1 MHIPGKSDSALLKE
15 DERLLERALDFSRY
29 AKQLLHRQPELKNS
43 LLTNLHAPFTV
54 QQMRVLLNPVQNE
67 VELFHTLRDLRGQ
80 VMLRLIVRDLC
91 ALADLSEVTRTTTSL
106 AEETLNFA
114 LTHLNAWMQQD
125 YGIPMGSDSRE
136 PQELLVIGMGKLG
149 GGELNVSSDIDLVF
163 VYPEEGVTSGPRSI
177 SNHEYFDRLGRKLIA
192 AISTM
197 TENGYVFR
205 VDTRLRPYGE
215 GGPLAVSLAML
226 ENYFI
231 TQGREWERY
240 AWIKARVVCGNRGE
254 ELMQLARPFVFRK
267 YLDYAAFNSM
277 RGLHGQVRQ
286 EVQRRDMSENI
297 KLGPGGIRE
306 IEFLAQ
312 VFQLIRGGRESE
324 LRIRPTLAV
333 LEKLVGFN
341 LLPEQAAGELRDAYV
356 FLRNLEHRLQYLD
369 DDQTQSLP
377 NNEQDRA
384 LIAKAMGFDGFEAFL
399 QQLDTHRARV
409 SLHFEQVFAAPQIT
423 SHPLLALWEGTITD
437 EEAVKHLTGLGY
449 RDPQQIVLRLK
460 NIRHSSRYRQ
470 MPAATQSRL
479 DALMPAMIEA
489 AASFGDAA
497 LERLLLLTESIG
509 RRESYLA
516 LLLEY
521 PQALQ
526 SLAKLCGASSWAAQ
540 YLAQHPLVLDELLD
554 ARTLYSPPDWPRLQA
569 ALSAQLLE
577 ADIEQQMDILR
588 QFHYAQV
595 FRLVAQ
601 DLAGLLALE
610 TLSDHLSDLADLIL
624 KWVLRLCWE
633 GLRQKH
639 RDEPYFAIIGYGK
652 LGGKEL
658 GYASDLDLIFLYDD
672 EHPEAQA
679 VYARLAQRINTWLTS
694 YTAAG
699 ILYDTDLRL
708 RPDGASGLLVSGITA
723 FSEYQRLHAW
733 VWEHQALTRGRFVA
747 GNQQVGNRFEAIRKE
762 VLCTKRDLAKLR
774 SEILNMRSKM
784 LEAHPNTS
792 GLFDLK
798 HDRGGII
805 DVEFIVQYLVLG
817 HAHAH
822 PVLTRNI
829 GNLALLKLAA
839 ELKLLPADLTE
850 QVRNG
855 YREFRRLQHGLRL
868 NNEKYTR
875 VEASA
880 VKEQREAVLTLWDRV
895 FNRK

>member
-1 MHIPGKSDSALLKE
+1 MHIPGKSDSALLNE
-15 DERLLERALDFSRY
+15 DKRLLERALDFSRY
-29 AKQLLHRQPELKNS
+29 AKQLLHRRPELKN
-43 LLTNLHAPFTV
+43 LLLKNLHAPFTV
-54 QQMRVLLNPVQNE
+54 QQMRALLNPVRDE
-67 VELFHTLRDLRGQ
+67 PELYRKLRDLRGQ

-91 ALADLSEVTRTTTSL
+91 ALADLNEVTRTTTSL

-114 LTHLNAWMQQD
+114 LTHLDAWIQQD
-125 YGIPMGSDSRE
+125 YGIPTGSDSRE

-163 VYPEEGVTSGPRSI
+163 VYPEEGETSGPRSI

-192 AISTM
+192 AIGAM

-205 VDTRLRPYGE
+205 VDMRLRPYGE
-215 GGPLAVSLAML
+215 SGPLAMSLAML

-254 ELMQLARPFVFRK
+254 ELLQLARSFVFRK

-286 EVQRRDMSENI
+286 EVQRRDISENI

-306 IEFLAQ
+306 IEFIAQ
-312 VFQLIRGGRESE
+312 VFQLIRGGRESG
-324 LRIRPTLAV
+324 LRIRPTCAV
-333 LEKLVGFN
+333 LRQLVDLN
-341 LLPEQAAGELRDAYV
+341 LLPEQAAGELQDAYV

-377 NNEQDRA
+377 KNEQDRA
-384 LIAKAMGFDGFEAFL
+384 LIAKAMGFAGFDAFFR
-399 QQLDTHRARV
+399 QLDTHRARV

-423 SHPLLALWEGTITD
+423 SHPLLALWEGTFTD
-437 EEAVKHLTGLGY
+437 EEAVKQLAGLGY
-449 RDPQQIVLRLK
+449 RNPQQIVLRLK
-460 NIRHSSRYRQ
+460 NIRHSSHYRQ
-470 MPAATQSRL
+470 MPATTQSRL
-479 DALMPAMIEA
+479 DALMPALIEA
-489 AASFGDAA
+489 AAPFGDEA
-497 LERLLLLTESIG
+497 LERLLLLSDSIG

-521 PQALQ
+521 PQVLQ

-554 ARTLYSPPDWPRLQA
+554 PRTLYSPPDWPRLHA
-569 ALSAQLLE
+569 ALSAQLLD
-577 ADIEQQMDILR
+577 ADIERQMDILR
-588 QFHYAQV
+588 QFHHAQV

-639 RDEPYFAIIGYGK
+639 RDDPYFAIIGYGK

-672 EHPEAQA
+672 DHPEAQA
-679 VYARLAQRINTWLTS
+679 VYARLVQRINTWLTS
-694 YTAAG
+694 YTASG
-699 ILYDTDLRL
+699 VLYDTDLRL
-708 RPDGASGLLVSGITA
+708 RPDGAGGLLVSGVAA
-723 FSEYQRLHAW
+723 FSEYQLQHAW
-733 VWEHQALTRGRFVA
+733 IWEHQALTRGRFVA
-747 GNQQVGNRFEAIRKE
+747 GNQQVGDRFEAIRKE
-762 VLCTKRDLAKLR
+762 VLCAKRDLAKLR
-774 SEILNMRSKM
+774 SEILNMRGKM
-784 LEAHPNTS
+784 LEAHPNES

-805 DVEFIVQYLVLG
+805 DVEFIVQFLVLG
-817 HAHAH
+817 YAHAN
-822 PVLTRNI
+822 PVLTGNI
-829 GNLALLKLAA
+829 GNLALLKLVA

-850 QVRNG
+850 RVRNG

-880 VKEQREAVLTLWDRV
+880 VKEQREAVLKLWDWV
-895 FNRK
+895 FNRG